1 MGKIRQFIGNLR
13 GPKGTTFTPHISQE
27 KDLSFTNDGGL
38 PNPETVSLM
47 PDPATVSADGLMS
60 AADKAKLDGI
70 PADATNNAGTI
81 TEIRMN
87 GASVSAGGV
96 ADLGTVVT
104 DVSGKLDASRVGT
117 ANGVAELDANGKVP
131 SSQLPA
137 YVDDVLEYASLSAF
151 PESGETGKIYVA
163 VDTNVTYRWGGSAY
177 VVIGSSLALG
187 ETSSTAYRGDRG
199 KIAYDH
205 SQTTGNAHNMTKTD
219 IGLGNVPN
227 VSTNDQT
234 PTYTAASTL
243 AALSSGEKL
252 SVAFGKIAKGISDLI
267 AHLADNVKH
276 ITAAERTAWNNKVD
290 KAAGKGLSTN
300 DYTTAEK
307 QKLENIESEA
317 QVNEVS
323 AAQYATALGG
333 ISLLTKENTALKNA
347 LNNLIAGLSAP
358 LTMTMNGTK
367 GFVFMEDAAAGNISA
382 LTVDSSLSGTALYV
396 QVRDSTNAIRQATAT
411 VSSTGNVPIS
421 GLSVA
426 RGRNWVYVTKTA
438 YVWDNPASTVSHKS
452 TTIGNDHYPTNGV
465 DFTITYP
472 RDKELGAEVDKG
484 YLIWDEFL
492 EICGYKVT
500 RTAYASTA
508 AAIAGFN
515 SGETVVVKTAH
526 GVEYSKYNEYAKI
539 SQVPPANSTV
549 TYYRETLSLRT

>member
-1 MGKIRQFIGNLR
+1 MGKVRQFIGNIR
-13 GPKGTTFTPHISQE
+13 GPKGTTFTPHLSQD

-38 PNPETVSLM
+38 SNPETVSLM
-47 PDPATVSADGLMS
+47 PDPATASADGLMS

-96 ADLGTVVT
+96 ADLGTVIT

-131 SSQLPA
+131 SAQLPA

-199 KIAYDH
+199 KVAYDH
-205 SQTTGNAHNMTKTD
+205 SQAAGNAHNMTKAD

-234 PTYTAASTL
+234 PTYTAASAL

-252 SVAFGKIAKGISDLI
+252 SVAFGKLAKGVSDLI
-267 AHLADNVKH
+267 AHLTDNVRH

-307 QKLENIESEA
+307 QKLENIESGA

-323 AAQYATALGG
+323 AEQYE
-333 ISLLTKENTALKNA
+333 SLLKCVRILGRRVAHENEARAKTLDSV
-347 LNNLIAGLSAP
+347 IAGL
-358 LTMTMNGTK
+358 K
-367 GFVFMEDAAAGNISA
+367 
-382 LTVDSSLSGTALYV
+382 SLGV
-396 QVRDSTNAIRQATAT
+396 EVEE
-411 VSSTGNVPIS
+411 
-421 GLSVA
+421 GLL
-426 RGRNWVYVTKTA
+426 G
-438 YVWDNPASTVSHKS
+438 WD
-452 TTIGNDHYPTNGV
+452 
-465 DFTITYP
+465 DFL
-472 RDKELGAEVDKG
+472 D
-484 YLIWDEFL
+484 
-492 EICGYKVT
+492 ICGYKAT

-508 AAIAGFN
+508 AAITGFQN
-515 SGETVVVKTAH
+515 GDVVVIKVD
-526 GVEYSKYNEYAKI
+526 GYPNEYSKAC
-539 SQVPPANSTV
+539 QVPLQGFSG
-549 TYYRETLSLRT
+549 TYYRETYHEQDS